1 MRELFKFEML
11 KIFKRK
17 TARAAVL
24 ALFAAAVLLSVS
36 TYLNMYAFDGKENE
50 GRGSAAVQIDMGEAE
65 KYEGPLT
72 DEKVLKMLDEY
83 KINFDTHGMNAA
95 YIYENALQS
104 SLFYRFAALDGTWNN
119 KKVSDIFGDEKI
131 NIGYTYGWLKTSG
144 NMVKIFILL
153 MFVIAVIVSPVFSGE
168 RGGADE
174 IILTSRYG
182 RTKCVYSK
190 ISAGLFASLLL
201 AAGVFLLMF
210 FIALAFYGRDG
221 LSCSALFAPSEFA
234 ESFVKFDNI
243 SCGGLLARQG
253 LLALTGSVFTLGVSL
268 FSSAAFKTKSA
279 SLIFAAAFLALPT
292 LFAPPETS
300 TLFKLAALSPIYQA
314 QFISLMSI
322 GESFAL
328 LAAPVSFAVFAVG
341 SAAAKRIFTKAFC

>member
-17 TARAAVL
+17 TAQAAVL

-36 TYLNMYAFDGKENE
+36 TYLNMYAFDGKNNE

-83 KINFDTHGMNAA
+83 KIFDMHGMNAA

-104 SLFYRFAALDGTWNN
+104 SLFYRFAAPDGTWNN
-119 KKVSDIFGDEKI
+119 KKVSDVFGDEKI

-190 ISAGLFASLLL
+190 ISAGLFASL
-201 AAGVFLLMF
+201 ATSAGIFLLMF
-210 FIALAFYGRDG
+210 FIALAFYGKDG

-234 ESFVKFDNI
+234 ESFAKFDNI

-253 LLALTGSVFTLGVSL
+253 LLALTGAVFTLGVSL

-292 LFAPPETS
+292 LLAPPETS
-300 TLFKLAALSPIYQA
+300 TLFKLAALSPICQA

-322 GESFAL
+322 GKSFAL
-328 LAAPVSFAVFAVG
+328 LAAPVSLAVFAVG
-341 SAAAKRIFTKAFC
+341 SAAAKRIFTKALC